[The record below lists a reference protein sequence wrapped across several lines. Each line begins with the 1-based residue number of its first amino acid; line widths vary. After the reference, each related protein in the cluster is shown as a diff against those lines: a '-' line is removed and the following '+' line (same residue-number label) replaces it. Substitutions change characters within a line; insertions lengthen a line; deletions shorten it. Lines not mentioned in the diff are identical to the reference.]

1 MLILFGVFFILLLI
15 GTPISFSMLI
25 SSVLF
30 MITNNIPL
38 VMVIPRVSAGVD
50 SFPLLAVGFF
60 VLAGNIMNLGGVTTR
75 IFSWA
80 DHLVGHYTGGLA
92 HSNVLAS
99 VIFSGMSGSAIAD
112 TGGLGAI
119 ELKAMKAG
127 GYDEDF
133 SLAVT
138 GASSLIGPIIPPS
151 VPLII
156 FGVAAGVSIGDLFN
170 SGLLPGLILA
180 IMMMVLNYF
189 ICKKKDYKK
198 RKKATGKEIWAV
210 TKWAFWALL
219 LPIIIRGGIAFG
231 VFTPTEASIIAVVYG
246 LILGFAYKDIKLKD
260 IPTMLLDTIQVT
272 VGVLFIIASATL
284 FSWILTYTQ
293 VPQKVSTSLLNLT
306 TNPFYA
312 LLLIVGILLVIGCF
326 IDLTPA
332 IVIMTPVF
340 MPFITQ
346 LGINPVL
353 FGLLM
358 VLCLL
363 VGLVTPPVGMVLFV
377 LSGVSGVGVERI
389 SKAII
394 PYIIASLGVILLLVV
409 YICMVRANPNI
420 PLIY

>member
-1 MLILFGVFFILLLI
+1 MLVLFGVFFFLLLI
-15 GTPISFSMLI
+15 GTPIAFSMLI
-25 SSVLF
+25 SSMTF
-30 MITNNIPL
+30 MLINDIPL
-38 VMVIPRVSAGVD
+38 IMVIPRVAAGVD

-60 VLAGNIMNLGGVTTR
+60 VLAGNILNGGGVTNR

-80 DHLVGHYTGGLA
+80 DHFVGHFTGGLA

-119 ELKAMKAG
+119 ELQAMKDG

-151 VPLII
+151 VPLIL
-156 FGVAAGVSIGDLFN
+156 FGVTAGVSVGSLFN
-170 SGLLPGLILA
+170 SGILPGLLLA
-180 IMMMVLNYF
+180 CMMMGLNF
-189 ICKKKDYKK
+189 LICRKKDYEK
-198 RKKATGKEIWAV
+198 RKKATGKERWQI
-210 TKWAFWALL
+210 TKWAFWSLL

-231 VFTPTEASIIAVVYG
+231 VFTPTEASIIAVSYG
-246 LILGFAYKDIKLKD
+246 LVLGFAYGDIKVKHL
-260 IPTMLLDTIQVT
+260 PTMLLDTLKIT
-272 VGVLFIIASATL
+272 IGVLFIISTATL
-284 FSWILTYTQ
+284 FSWILTYSQ
-293 VPQKVSTSLLNLT
+293 IPQKVSIFLLGLT
-306 TNPFYA
+306 TNPFLA
-312 LLLIVGILLVIGCF
+312 LLIVVVILLIIGCF

-340 MPFITQ
+340 MPFITE
-346 LGINPVL
+346 LGLDPVL

-358 VLCLL
+358 VICLL

-377 LSGVSGVGVERI
+377 LSGVSGVPVERI

-394 PYIIASLGVILLLVV
+394 PYIIASLGMILLLIV
-409 YICMVRANPNI
+409 YMVLVRNNPNI
-420 PLIY
+420 PLFY